1 MPFTF
6 AHPAAVLP
14 FINDRKKLFSS
25 SGLVIGSIIPDFE
38 SFVMV
43 DTHKVYG
50 HTWLGILWFDLP
62 LAIIVSFIF
71 HGIARDPLIRNLPN
85 FIGNKFRHIIGFS
98 WWRFFKKHFIVVIV
112 SMLIGITSHLLLDA
126 FTHLN
131 LADPDATDSNIY
143 VGGIRL
149 YLFLQYSISLLGLLL
164 LVFYVI
170 KMPTE
175 RSPKLKHDKMR
186 FKISSYHKPKNN
198 KMPYWIVFAVLA
210 SITIVIS
217 LYTINDPVDIILFI
231 DIIILG
237 ILVSLIITPLL
248 LRAIQPTY

>member
-6 AHPAAVLP
+6 AHPVAILP
-14 FINDRKKLFSS
+14 FINDRRKLFSS

-38 SFVMV
+38 SFVME

-50 HTWLGILWFDLP
+50 HTWWGVLWFDLP

-85 FIGNKFRHIIGFS
+85 FIGNKFKHMIGFS
-98 WWRFFKKHFIVVIV
+98 WWRFFKRHFVVVIV

-143 VGGIRL
+143 FGGIRL
-149 YLFLQYSISLLGLLL
+149 YLILQYSVSLLGLLIIML
-164 LVFYVI
+164 YII

-175 RSPKLKHDKMR
+175 RSFKLKHEKMR
-186 FKISSYHKPKNN
+186 FRINAYKPQTN
-198 KMPYWIVFAVLA
+198 KMPYWVLFSTLT
-210 SITIVIS
+210 SITAAVSI
-217 LYTINDPVDIILFI
+217 YTINEPIDIILFI

-237 ILVSLIITPLL
+237 ILLSLIFTPLL
-248 LRAIQPTY
+248 LRVVQVAD